1 MPRLPKKV
9 RPNPHQ
15 LMPSPKRESNLTI
28 AKYIQIRTRIRLKVK
43 TYMERKER
51 KVKRKK
57 MMMMKKSL
65 RKANHLRNHLLI
77 NLLLARSLKSRP
89 MIIWYRT
96 RTKHLLHLITWRREI
111 LLSLRLQLVINNI
124 ISKICLDLLPL
135 SPIQHSQNI
144 SQVKFHIPRTTRL
157 ANPNNFKITLLLIT
171 LLCTR
176 SNFSLSISLIFLRM
190 GNQWG
195 RCHCRIYQALRAVP
209 CKSYSNLEILPMC
222 RFLKML

>member
-1 MPRLPKKV
+1 
-9 RPNPHQ
+9 
-15 LMPSPKRESNLTI
+15 
-28 AKYIQIRTRIRLKVK
+28 
-43 TYMERKER
+43 
-51 KVKRKK
+51 
-57 MMMMKKSL
+57 
-65 RKANHLRNHLLI
+65 
-77 NLLLARSLKSRP
+77 

-135 SPIQHSQNI
+135 SPIQHYQNI
-144 SQVKFHIPRTTRL
+144 SQVKCHIPRTTRL
-157 ANPNNFKITLLLIT
+157 ANPNKFKMTLLLIT

>member
-1 MPRLPKKV
+1 MALLPKKV

-57 MMMMKKSL
+57 MMMKKSL

-89 MIIWYRT
+89 RII
-96 RTKHLLHLITWRREI
+96 
-111 LLSLRLQLVINNI
+111 
-124 ISKICLDLLPL
+124 
-135 SPIQHSQNI
+135 
-144 SQVKFHIPRTTRL
+144 
-157 ANPNNFKITLLLIT
+157 
-171 LLCTR
+171 
-176 SNFSLSISLIFLRM
+176 
-190 GNQWG
+190 
-195 RCHCRIYQALRAVP
+195 
-209 CKSYSNLEILPMC
+209 
-222 RFLKML
+222 

>member
-1 MPRLPKKV
+1 MALLPKKV

-51 KVKRKK
+51 KVNRKK

-89 MIIWYRT
+89 RII
-96 RTKHLLHLITWRREI
+96 
-111 LLSLRLQLVINNI
+111 
-124 ISKICLDLLPL
+124 
-135 SPIQHSQNI
+135 
-144 SQVKFHIPRTTRL
+144 
-157 ANPNNFKITLLLIT
+157 
-171 LLCTR
+171 
-176 SNFSLSISLIFLRM
+176 
-190 GNQWG
+190 
-195 RCHCRIYQALRAVP
+195 
-209 CKSYSNLEILPMC
+209 
-222 RFLKML
+222 